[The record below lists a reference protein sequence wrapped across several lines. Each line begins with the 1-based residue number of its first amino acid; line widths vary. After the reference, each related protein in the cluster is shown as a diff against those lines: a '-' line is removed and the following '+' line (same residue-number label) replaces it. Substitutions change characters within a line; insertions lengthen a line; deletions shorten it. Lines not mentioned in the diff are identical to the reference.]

1 MNYFYNSM
9 TSHITSNINTE
20 FKNEVKHPTPF
31 ENIMT
36 LHGHIIQMHDK
47 RKPLLAQLKLLTC
60 SESDYTL
67 EQCNEME
74 KVEEE
79 VEFINNYSKT
89 LMDQLV
95 VIMNEHDVKG
105 IPPLLLD

>member
-1 MNYFYNSM
+1 M

-20 FKNEVKHPTPF
+20 LKNEIKYPTPL

-36 LHGHIIQMHDK
+36 LHGHIIQMHEK

-60 SESDYTL
+60 SESDYTQ
-67 EQCNEME
+67 EQCDEME

-79 VEFINNYSKT
+79 VEFINGYSKT

>member
-1 MNYFYNSM
+1 MSSY
-9 TSHITSNINTE
+9 ITSNTNTE
-20 FKNEVKHPTPF
+20 LKNNVKYPTPF

-36 LHGHIIQMHDK
+36 LHGNIIQMHEK
-47 RKPLLAQLKLLTC
+47 RKPLLAQLNLLTC

-79 VEFINNYSKT
+79 IEFINDYSKT
-89 LMDQLV
+89 LMDKLV
-95 VIMNEHDVKG
+95 VIMNEHSVKN